1 MRYFHPFLVGDVCC
15 TRDGEAESRMTMN
28 HSWEE
33 LYRAALLEV
42 QAERLQ
48 ERIEAAET
56 NIRQRNEEL
65 QQQGVY
71 ASEEQM
77 AMADALRAL
86 RVLAQSECQI
96 QGGLALN
103 PTKGSVAP

>member
-1 MRYFHPFLVGDVCC
+1 MK
-15 TRDGEAESRMTMN
+15 MN
-28 HSWEE
+28 HSWQK
-33 LYRAALLEV
+33 LYREALLEV

-56 NIRQRNEEL
+56 TIQQRNEEL

-71 ASEEQM
+71 ASEEQA

-96 QGGLALN
+96 QGGLALH
-103 PTKGSVAP
+103 PMKSSVAP